1 MPHIARLKGLHEWPG
16 TVGLVGVARRNRREL
31 FKQDPLHD
39 LHDLNFTWS
48 LDDLYMFPHVSSVS
62 IRHFHDRVN
71 CLIVSTH
78 SFRVSTVSWDPGVTW
93 QNLRLPP
100 SKRSKLDISITYP
113 YPYIYIIY
121 TSHIISIQNNPC
133 MKNQMLTFHY
143 ISAFMTLEFL
153 EVLGPAFLCSS
164 NVYRFD
170 RTWQDVYTCK

>member
-48 LDDLYMFPHVSSVS
+48 LHDLYMIFTWSLHVSSCFLMFPHVSSVS

-113 YPYIYIIY
+113 YPYIYIYHIY
-121 TSHIISIQNNPC
+121 IISYLSKITRVWKTKC
-133 MKNQMLTFHY
+133 LHFITFQH
-143 ISAFMTLEFL
+143 SWLLSFWK
-153 EVLGPAFLCSS
+153 C
-164 NVYRFD
+164 
-170 RTWQDVYTCK
+170 